1 MICWH
6 TQLTVQRLGLLK
18 KKCLKIFFSLYGISE
33 TLKQEIK
40 TIISAVV
47 SENSKKLANQ
57 QGDK

>member
-18 KKCLKIFFSLYGISE
+18 KKCLKIFFSLYRISE